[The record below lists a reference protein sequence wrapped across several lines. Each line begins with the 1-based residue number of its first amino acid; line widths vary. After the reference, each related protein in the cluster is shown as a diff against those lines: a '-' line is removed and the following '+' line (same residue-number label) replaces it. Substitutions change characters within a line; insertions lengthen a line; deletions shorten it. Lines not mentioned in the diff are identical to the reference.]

1 MRPYTLGIAALAL
14 TGLSLTALA
23 LPAAAQVAP
32 YPYGAPNYGPNAV
45 TTGDVH
51 RYEMDRL
58 RAGAQANDAL
68 ARSQS
73 LNTRLTLQELQARRA
88 STPVEPYRPLPLRSP
103 EQERAAREAATARR
117 ETTARG
123 VGQIDAWLDRVPRQN
138 PQ

>member
-14 TGLSLTALA
+14 TGLSLTAFP

-32 YPYGAPNYGPNAV
+32 YPYGAPNYGPTAA
-45 TTGDVH
+45 TGDIH

-58 RAGAQANDAL
+58 RARAQANDSL

-88 STPVEPYRPLPLRSP
+88 PTPVEPYQPLPLRSP
-103 EQERAAREAATARR
+103 EQERAAREAATTRR

-138 PQ
+138 PE